1 MSLISLSPRRLSNVQ
16 CPFQSQSSSLVDMTP
31 LSISVKYKS
40 LEKTILGQV
49 YGKMLSFFITA
60 HHCVYSSF
68 GFWWAKLSALSNG
81 SLCLSSLPVFTP
93 VFSGSQHSEAYLPHS
108 QKLFQQKGEGLP
120 FSTLQNFTFRAA
132 QWQKGRGLQ
141 LQKVVLCRSK
151 SCTNCSVP
159 AAPLSIQ

>member
-16 CPFQSQSSSLVDMTP
+16 CPFQSQSSSLVDITP

-81 SLCLSSLPVFTP
+81 SLCLSSLPFHPSFFRLSTLRGLLTAQFP
-93 VFSGSQHSEAYLPHS
+93 KTFSTEQ
-108 QKLFQQKGEGLP
+108 GEGLP
-120 FSTLQNFTFRAA
+120 FFN
-132 QWQKGRGLQ
+132 
-141 LQKVVLCRSK
+141 
-151 SCTNCSVP
+151 P
-159 AAPLSIQ
+159 AKFHF